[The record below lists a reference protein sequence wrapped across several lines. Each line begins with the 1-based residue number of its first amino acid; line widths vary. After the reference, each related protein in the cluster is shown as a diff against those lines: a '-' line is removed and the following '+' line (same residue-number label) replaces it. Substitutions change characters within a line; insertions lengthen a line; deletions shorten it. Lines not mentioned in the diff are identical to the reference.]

1 MQVARTERK
10 RQCAYDQRTRDI
22 YFVTRRDTAQGP
34 PTHLTDLGV
43 ASNMNMMYEDSFTL
57 GLLDIYG

>member
-34 PTHLTDLGV
+34 PTHPTDLGV
-43 ASNMNMMYEDSFTL
+43 ESHMNMRTL
-57 GLLDIYG
+57 LR